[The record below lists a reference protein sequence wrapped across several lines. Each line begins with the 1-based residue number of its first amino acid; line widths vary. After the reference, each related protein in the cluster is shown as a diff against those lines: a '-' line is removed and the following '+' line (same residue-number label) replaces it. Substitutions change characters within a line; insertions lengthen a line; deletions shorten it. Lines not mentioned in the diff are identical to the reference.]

1 MYVHVI
7 YFNCVYEYLCVYVHV
22 IFGCLWR
29 SEEVVG
35 SPVPGFTASFEPPDN
50 GCWEFNLSPLQEQ
63 CSLSLSILSSPKS
76 FMV

>member
-1 MYVHVI
+1 MSI
-7 YFNCVYEYLCVYVHV
+7 CVYMYMWFLGAC
-22 IFGCLWR
+22 GGQKKLLD
-29 SEEVVG
+29 
-35 SPVPGFTASFEPPDN
+35 SPIPGFTASFEPPDN